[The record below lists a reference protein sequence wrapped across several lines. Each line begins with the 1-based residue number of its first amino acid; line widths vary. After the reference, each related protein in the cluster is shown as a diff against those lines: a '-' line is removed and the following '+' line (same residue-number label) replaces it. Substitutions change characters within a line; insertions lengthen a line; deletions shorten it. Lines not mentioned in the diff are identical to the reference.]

1 MRNIKAKA
9 MRKDGKPRATADQIT
24 AARRKAA
31 AARWAGNVK
40 AEWRTIRVHA
50 DTYDAL
56 DAMRT
61 AKGLSWD
68 ALFAALAAKRRR

>member
-1 MRNIKAKA
+1 MRKIEA
-9 MRKDGKPRATADQIT
+9 MRKDGKPKATAEQIT

-40 AEWRTIRVHA
+40 ARWRTIRVH
-50 DTYDAL
+50 DETYATL

-68 ALFAALAAKRRR
+68 ALFATLARRRR

>member
-1 MRNIKAKA
+1 MRGKTIKNSL
-9 MRKDGKPRATADQIT
+9 RSDGKPRATAAQIS
-24 AARRKAA
+24 AARKKAA

-50 DTYDAL
+50 DTYATL

-68 ALFAALAAKRRR
+68 ALFATLAARRR